1 MTNYSIKELER
12 ISGVKAHTIRIW
24 EQRYDLLKPHR
35 TDTNIR
41 YYSDNDLKK
50 LLNIAHL
57 YENGWKISKISVL
70 SNEEIQQRIKEEYEK
85 KLNAGLSLKILVQY
99 MLDMDEEGIRS
110 VLNRHFEKDGFRETV
125 ESLIYSFLQ
134 NIGIMWQ
141 IGQINPLREHFVSN
155 IIKSILIEEKC
166 KLPKTEGFK
175 TALLFLSEDEHHE
188 IGLLYYDII
197 CRLDGIKTI
206 YLGQNLPLV
215 YLKNYLKVSQP
226 DYLITSIINPNSTE
240 KFQEL
245 VDTCNNLAPNT
256 KLYIGGHYAISIKE
270 ELSGSFS
277 VIENISDFHFV

>member
-24 EQRYDLLKPHR
+24 EQRYNLLNPHR

-70 SNEEIQQRIKEEYEK
+70 SNEEIQQRIREEYDK
-85 KLNAGLSLKILVQY
+85 KLNAGLSLKMLVQH
-99 MLDMDEEGIRS
+99 MLDMNEEGIRD
-110 VLNRHFEKDGFRETV
+110 VLDRHFEKDGFRETV
-125 ESLIYSFLQ
+125 ETLIYSFLQ
-134 NIGIMWQ
+134 NIGVMWQ
-141 IGQINPLREHFVSN
+141 IGQINPVREHFVSN
-155 IIKSILIEEKC
+155 IIKSILTEKKC
-166 KLPKTEGFK
+166 SLPVPKGDR
-175 TALLFLSEDEHHE
+175 TAILFLSEDEHHE

-215 YLKNYLKVSQP
+215 YLKNFLKVSQP
-226 DYLITSIINPNSTE
+226 DFLITSIINPNTTE

-245 VDTCNNLAPNT
+245 IDTCNDLAPNT
-256 KLYIGGHYAISIKE
+256 SLYLGGHYAISINE
-270 ELSGSFS
+270 ELSGQFN
-277 VIENISDFHFV
+277 VIENIVNFHFV